1 MVLSG
6 KLRQSEFLLSP
17 LNVVAGLKFRNL
29 TRIIRCSFEGVKPH
43 LHYTKKWVRTHK
55 KVGTDQIFLPCKPSV
70 PCFYEMGPD
79 SLFSGFGA
87 IGGYGPKTEKKR
99 VRTPF
104 PDRKRCV
111 NASSFRTIRTLFF
124 MWACRALRW
133 FRACALFLYFLH
145 DGVDGVKN
153 AENENDRVDWWRS
166 WPTIRRFCR
175 RDHSNRARES
185 KMPERQKCSVPG
197 SSEEVRTAR

>member
-1 MVLSG
+1 MGPFSMG
-6 KLRQSEFLLSP
+6 KKLWVIKAAMEPHVWYFPPSHLSP
-17 LNVVAGLKFRNL
+17 
-29 TRIIRCSFEGVKPH
+29 I
-43 LHYTKKWVRTHK
+43 YTTQKN
-55 KVGTDQIFLPCKPSV
+55 GSV
-70 PCFYEMGPD
+70 PCFYEVGPD